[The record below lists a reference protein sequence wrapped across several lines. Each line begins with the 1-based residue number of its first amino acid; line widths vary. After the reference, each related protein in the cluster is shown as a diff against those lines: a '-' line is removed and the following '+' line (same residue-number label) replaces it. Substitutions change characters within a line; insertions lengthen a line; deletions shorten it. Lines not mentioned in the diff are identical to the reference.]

1 METVIDFIFL
11 GSEITADGNCS
22 HEIKML
28 APWKKSYEQPRQH
41 IQNQRHYIAD
51 KGPYSQSYSFYS
63 SPVWIW
69 ELDYRDVLMPKNWC
83 FWTVLLE
90 EGCFLRKALSILGL
104 SKDFSA
110 LRDRKLLYVLGSLP
124 WDALSLN
131 ACQCSHY
138 QEVNRENHSIQSHH
152 FMANI

>member
-63 SPVWIW
+63 SPVWI
-69 ELDYRDVLMPKNWC
+69 
-83 FWTVLLE
+83 
-90 EGCFLRKALSILGL
+90 
-104 SKDFSA
+104 
-110 LRDRKLLYVLGSLP
+110 
-124 WDALSLN
+124 
-131 ACQCSHY
+131 
-138 QEVNRENHSIQSHH
+138 
-152 FMANI
+152 